1 MASEFRELVLGE
13 EFMDLLREPE
23 NAAVAETVDVEALGE
38 SLEANLKA
46 QLSLY
51 RDYVETA
58 QRQKLAMVNGKADE
72 NNAINAESEHLLA
85 TLGALEADRVGLV
98 EKILATRPGLVAD
111 AARVKCELLY
121 PFFSPALALRVKAVR
136 AGLLKAVEELK
147 RVMAVNQA
155 LVENGTRIIH
165 TTIGIMTSVVGRG
178 KQEKM
183 ASTYTKKGAINVGKV
198 QVRNLIN
205 RSV

>member
-13 EFMDLLREPE
+13 EFMDLLREPQI
-23 NAAVAETVDVEALGE
+23 AAVAETVDVEALGE

-121 PFFSPALALRVKAVR
+121 PFFSPALALRIKAVR
-136 AGLLKAVEELK
+136 AGLLKTVEELK